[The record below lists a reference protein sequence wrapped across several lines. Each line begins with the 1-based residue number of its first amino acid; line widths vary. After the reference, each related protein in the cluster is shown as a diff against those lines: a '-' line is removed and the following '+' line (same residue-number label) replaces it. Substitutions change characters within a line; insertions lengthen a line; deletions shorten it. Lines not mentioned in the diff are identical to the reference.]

1 MKKQQIALILVAGT
15 VGALGGGVVA
25 KSGTT
30 ESDAPQPRPTVTA
43 TVTETETVTETDTRE
58 VVPGACRT
66 AIRSGQ
72 TMARLLDDY
81 DARVRDFNDLF
92 LDAYNTVDDAY
103 NQGASFGGGFGPI
116 DNTLDQL
123 ENRYDDLVDEVEAL
137 DSTWTDTAWYD
148 PARKCRT
155 R

>member
-1 MKKQQIALILVAGT
+1 M
-15 VGALGGGVVA
+15 A
-25 KSGTT
+25 K
-30 ESDAPQPRPTVTA
+30 
-43 TVTETETVTETDTRE
+43 
-58 VVPGACRT
+58 
-66 AIRSGQ
+66 
-72 TMARLLDDY
+72 LLDDY

-123 ENRYDDLVDEVEAL
+123 ENRYDDLVDEVEDL
-137 DSTWTDTAWYD
+137 DGTWSDTAWYD
-148 PARKCRT
+148 PARKCRN